1 MIFNGYLSSKTRN
14 LCKSTIINLFFEW
27 GNHRKRD
34 HVEKTGFFRK
44 PSKRITCSKKQVR
57 YKIIDCKWKLAG
69 GWTFA
74 GNFSQKLVR
83 VIHVLVDSCG

>member
-1 MIFNGYLSSKTRN
+1 MVFNGYHSSKTRN

-27 GNHRKRD
+27 GNHIKRD

-57 YKIIDCKWKLAG
+57 YKLIVNGSWLEDEHLLEIFHK
-69 GWTFA
+69 
-74 GNFSQKLVR
+74 N
-83 VIHVLVDSCG
+83 